1 MSEKFR
7 VANAALKDARRRDA
21 QRFSASLETLERLSR
36 ERRAAAD
43 ARAAASEISAAPDVP
58 ASPDEV
64 PFPQYDPAAEASFD
78 VASDFSDFSDFDAP
92 APVKIGMS
100 LEQALTHVPADVIS
114 FVRERFRAEFS
125 VLRRPG
131 KVFAFRENAAEEDGV
146 SGTDDAEV
154 AEDVSDDA

>member
-1 MSEKFR
+1 MSGKFR

-43 ARAAASEISAAPDVP
+43 ARAAASVISAAPDVP
-58 ASPDEV
+58 ASSDDA

-78 VASDFSDFSDFDAP
+78 VASDFSDFDAP

-100 LEQALTHVPADVIS
+100 LEQALAHVPADVIS

-131 KVFAFRENAAEEDGV
+131 KVFSFRENAAEEDGV